1 MKKHI
6 KRLIA
11 MLLAALMFLLSM
23 QTTAVAKK
31 DNDPQPGK
39 NEFRCDWFDE
49 TIIYPYEYSD
59 NYFIGNAYDYHH
71 DLALFSLCVSMASFG
86 SFDLEHPDENI
97 KMMLEECGYTFTSYG
112 YDTEGYDT
120 VGLALG
126 TKKLELDGEP
136 TTIIIAAI
144 RSGNYGMEW
153 GGNLRVGTGG
163 NHEGFDIS
171 KQTALVYFN
180 DFCKNLEPY
189 GKVKLLVPGYSRGSS
204 IANLFAAELVDGSYT
219 DSIGTEADYIKNVGF
234 TNENLYAYLYE
245 TPQATGDVNAGD
257 ELYHNIININNP
269 SDYVPMFVMDNFNFR
284 AYGRTFYL
292 PSASRVENYGEFYN
306 SAIKEFDSFMAHTGK
321 ESKDFFYNEED
332 SLSCE
337 LIFKKVFSYL
347 ATEVMV
353 DRETYVDRYENSL
366 IFFTGQ
372 YLGKKRTVKDL
383 AGTVGKMVL
392 ATAVS
397 LIPSNYE
404 KIKADGYHS
413 YLADYVVKKTEGT
426 ELTQKDVEGFI
437 DLFIEVLDLIKNHR
451 KEIPTLLSQI
461 NTVIN
466 VHQPYVT
473 MTWVRILD
481 GETMLAINSDAGDK
495 LRLSW
500 NNIKLKYNS
509 SGKLNTD
516 FDVEGGYVIWT
527 SDNEEIASVDEDGTV
542 YANSKGTA
550 TLTATLYSPDGEV
563 LDEAFATVS
572 VEMNAI
578 QVIIH
583 KIKNVFA

>member
-1 MKKHI
+1 MKAS
-6 KRLIA
+6 KRIFCTF
-11 MLLAALMFLLSM
+11 LAVLMIVVSLPAAAF
-23 QTTAVAKK
+23 AKK
-31 DNDPQPGK
+31 DKDPQPGK

-59 NYFIGNAYDYHH
+59 SYFTGNAYDYNHE
-71 DLALFSLCVSMASFG
+71 LALYSLCVSMASFG
-86 SFDLEHPDENI
+86 SFDLENPDENI
-97 KMMLEECGYTFTSYG
+97 RMMLEECGYDFTSYG

-126 TKKLELDGEP
+126 TKKLELGGEP
-136 TTIIIAAI
+136 TTIVIAAI

-153 GGNLRVGTGG
+153 GGNLRVGTGE

-171 KQTALVYFN
+171 KKTAIGYFN
-180 DFCKNLEPY
+180 DFCKSLEPY
-189 GKVKLLVPGYSRGSS
+189 GKLKLLVPGYSRGSS
-204 IANLFAAELVDGSYT
+204 IANLFVAEIIDGSYT
-219 DSIGTEADYIKNVGF
+219 QTLGQNTDYIRNAGF
-234 TNENLYAYLYE
+234 TNKNIYAYLYE
-245 TPQATGDVNAGD
+245 TPQATQDKNSYN
-257 ELYHNIININNP
+257 EIYHNIFNIINP
-269 SDYVPMFVMDNFNFR
+269 SDYVPMFVMDNFDFR
-284 AYGRTFYL
+284 AYGRTLYL
-292 PSASRVENYGEFYN
+292 PSASRTSHYPEFYDK
-306 SAIKEFDSFMAHTGK
+306 AVKEFDSFMAHTGK
-321 ESKDFFYNEED
+321 ESDGFFYNAED

-337 LIFKKVFSYL
+337 LVFKKVFSYL

-353 DRETYVDRYENSL
+353 DRETYSERYENSL

-383 AGTVGKMVL
+383 ASSIGKMVF
-392 ATAVS
+392 ATLVS

-404 KIKADGYHS
+404 KIKEDGYQS
-413 YLADYVVKKTEGT
+413 YLADYVAEKTKNAD
-426 ELTQKDVEGFI
+426 LTDKEVEGLI
-437 DLFIEVLDLIKNHR
+437 DLFIEVLDLIKAHR

-481 GETMLAINSDAGDK
+481 GETMLAINSDTDDE
-495 LRLSW
+495 LRISW

-516 FDVEGGYVIWT
+516 FSVDGGYVVWT
-527 SDNEEIASVDEDGTV
+527 SDNEEVASVDEDGTV

-550 TLTATLYSPDGEV
+550 TLTATLYSADGKK
-563 LDEAFATVS
+563 LDEAFARVT

-583 KIKNVFA
+583 KIKDIFV

>member
-1 MKKHI
+1 MKNNI
-6 KRLIA
+6 RR
-11 MLLAALMFLLSM
+11 LLSLFLVSVM
-23 QTTAVAKK
+23 IILSIPITISAKK
-31 DNDPQPGK
+31 NEDPMPGK

-59 NYFIGNAYDYHH
+59 SYFIGNAYDYHH

-97 KMMLEECGYTFTSYG
+97 RMMLEECGYDFASYG

-126 TKKLELDGEP
+126 TKKLDLNGEP
-136 TTIIIAAI
+136 TTLIIAAI

-153 GGNLRVGTGG
+153 GGNLRVGTGV

-171 KQTALVYFN
+171 KQTAIRYFN
-180 DFCKNLEPY
+180 DFCKDLEPH
-189 GKVKLLVPGYSRGSS
+189 GTVKLLIPGYSRGSS
-204 IANLFAAELVDGSYT
+204 IANLFAAELVDGRYVS
-219 DSIGTEADYIKNVGF
+219 SLGGEADNIKNAGF
-234 TNENLYAYLYE
+234 TNENIYGYLYE
-245 TPQATGDVNAGD
+245 TPQPTGDPNFAD
-257 ELYHNIININNP
+257 EIYGNIINIINP
-269 SDYVPMFVMDNFNFR
+269 SDYVPMFVMDNYRFN
-284 AYGRTFYL
+284 AYGKTLYL
-292 PSASRVENYGEFYN
+292 PSASRVENYEDFYN
-306 SAIKEFDSFMAHTGK
+306 KAITEFDSFMAHTGK
-321 ESKDFFYNEED
+321 DSKNFFYNSKD

-353 DRETYVDRYENSL
+353 DRESYCDKYENPL

-372 YLGKKRTVKDL
+372 YLGKKRTVSDL
-383 AGTVGKMVL
+383 AKTIGKMAL

-404 KIKADGYHS
+404 KIKTEGYHS

-437 DLFIEVLDLIKNHR
+437 DLFVEILDLIKYHR
-451 KEIPTLLSQI
+451 KEIPTLLSQL

-466 VHQPYVT
+466 IHQPYVT
-473 MTWVRILD
+473 MTWVRVLD
-481 GETMLAINSDAGDK
+481 EETMLGINSDISDE

-509 SGKLNTD
+509 SGKLD
-516 FDVEGGYVIWT
+516 ADYDCEGGYVIWQ
-527 SDNEEIASVDEDGTV
+527 SDNDEVARVDEDGVV
-542 YANSKGTA
+542 YAVSKGTA
-550 TLTATLYSPDGEV
+550 TLTATLYSADGEV
-563 LDEAFATVS
+563 IDEAFATVN
-572 VEMNAI
+572 VEMNAV
-578 QVIIH
+578 QVVIH
-583 KIKNVFA
+583 KIKSIFA

>member
-1 MKKHI
+1 MKI
-6 KRLIA
+6 SYRILSA
-11 MLLAALMFLLSM
+11 FLAVLMIFVSLPA
-23 QTTAVAKK
+23 TAFAKK
-31 DNDPQPGK
+31 NNEDPKPGK

-59 NYFIGNAYDYHH
+59 SYFTGNAYDYNHE
-71 DLALFSLCVSMASFG
+71 LALYSLCVSMASFG
-86 SFDLEHPDENI
+86 SFDLANPDENI
-97 KMMLEECGYTFTSYG
+97 RMMLEECGYEFTSYG

-126 TKKLELDGEP
+126 TKKLELNGEP
-136 TTIIIAAI
+136 TTIVIAAI

-153 GGNLRVGTGG
+153 GGNLRVGTGE
-163 NHEGFDIS
+163 NHEGFNIS
-171 KQTALVYFN
+171 KKTALVYFN
-180 DFCKNLEPY
+180 DFCKNFRPY

-204 IANLFAAELVDGSYT
+204 IANLFAAELIDGSYT
-219 DSIGTEADYIKNVGF
+219 ESIGTLPDYIKNSGF
-234 TNENLYAYLYE
+234 TNENIYAYLYE
-245 TPQATGDVNAGD
+245 TPQATSDIRSGD
-257 ELYHNIININNP
+257 EIYHNIFNIINP
-269 SDYVPMFVMDNFNFR
+269 SDYVPMFVMDNFRFTS
-284 AYGRTFYL
+284 YGKTLYL
-292 PSASRVENYGEFYN
+292 PSASRVADYDSYYNAAIEEF
-306 SAIKEFDSFMAHTGK
+306 ESFMSHTGK
-321 ESKDFFYNEED
+321 KHDDFFYDAEE

-337 LIFKKVFSYL
+337 LVFKKVFSYL

-353 DRETYVDRYENSL
+353 DRATYSERYENSL

-383 AGTVGKMVL
+383 AGSIGKMIF
-392 ATAVS
+392 ATVVS

-404 KIKADGYHS
+404 KIKEDGYQS
-413 YLADYVVKKTEGT
+413 YLADYVAEKTKHADLSDKE
-426 ELTQKDVEGFI
+426 VEGLI
-437 DLFIEVLDLIKNHR
+437 DIFIEVLDLVKEHR
-451 KEIPTLLSQI
+451 REIPTLLSQI

-481 GETMLAINSDAGDK
+481 GDTMLAINSDAGDK

-516 FDVEGGYVIWT
+516 FNVEGGYVKWS
-527 SDNEEIASVDEDGTV
+527 SDNNAIASVDEDGTV

-550 TLTATLYSPDGEV
+550 TLTATLYSSDGKV
-563 LDEAFATVS
+563 LDEAFATVT

-583 KIKNVFA
+583 KIKNVFV

>member
-1 MKKHI
+1 MKQNSNRI
-6 KRLIA
+6 VSV
-11 MLLAALMFLLSM
+11 LLATAMFFSGVQTAAL
-23 QTTAVAKK
+23 AKK
-31 DNDPQPGK
+31 DEDPMPGK

-59 NYFIGNAYDYHH
+59 DYFTGNAYDYNHV
-71 DLALFSLCVSMASFG
+71 LALYALCVSMASFG
-86 SFDLEHPDENI
+86 SFDTENPDKNI
-97 KMMLEECGYTFTSYG
+97 RMMLEECGYEFTSYG

-126 TKKLELDGEP
+126 TKKLLLDGKE
-136 TTIIIAAI
+136 TTIVIAAI

-153 GGNLRVGTGG
+153 GGNLRVGTGL
-163 NHEGFDIS
+163 NHEGFDLS
-171 KQTALVYFN
+171 KQTTIQYFN

-189 GKVKLLVPGYSRGSS
+189 GTVKLLIPGYSRGSS
-204 IANLFAAELVDGSYT
+204 IANLFAAELIDGSYT
-219 DSIGTEADYIKNVGF
+219 GSIAGETDYIKDIGF
-234 TNENLYAYLYE
+234 TNENIYAYLYE
-245 TPQATGDVNAGD
+245 TPQPTSKPEAGD
-257 ELYHNIININNP
+257 EVYNNIFNIINP

-284 AYGRTFYL
+284 SYGRTLYL
-292 PSASRVENYGEFYN
+292 PSASRCDGYQSLYTEACE
-306 SAIKEFDSFMAHTGK
+306 EFDSFMAHTGK
-321 ESKDFFYNEED
+321 ESEDFFYSEED

-337 LIFKKVFSYL
+337 LVFKNVFSYL

-353 DRETYVDRYENSL
+353 DRESYVDRYENSL

-383 AGTVGKMVL
+383 ARTLGTMAL

-413 YLADYVVKKTEGT
+413 YLADYVVEKTKNT
-426 ELTQKDVEGFI
+426 ELTDKDVEGLI

-451 KEIPTLLSQI
+451 SAITTLLSQI

-473 MTWVRILD
+473 MTWVRILEAD
-481 GETMLAINSDAGDK
+481 ELLEINPDIEDK
-495 LRLSW
+495 LRISW
-500 NNIKLKYNS
+500 HNIKLKYNS
-509 SGKLNTD
+509 SGKLNAD
-516 FDVEGGYVIWT
+516 FDEEGGYVKWK
-527 SDNEEIASVDEDGTV
+527 SDNEEIASVDEDGVV

-550 TLTATLYSPDGEV
+550 TLTATLYSADGEM
-563 LDEAFATVS
+563 LDEAFATVN

-578 QVIIH
+578 QVVVH
-583 KIKNVFA
+583 KIKDILT

>member
-1 MKKHI
+1 MKPFNRI
-6 KRLIA
+6 LSA
-11 MLLAALMFLLSM
+11 FLAVLMIFVSLP
-23 QTTAVAKK
+23 AVSFAKK
-31 DNDPQPGK
+31 DEDPMPGK

-59 NYFIGNAYDYHH
+59 SYFTGNAYDYNH
-71 DLALFSLCVSMASFG
+71 DLALYSLCVSMASFG
-86 SFDLEHPDENI
+86 SFDLENPDENI
-97 KMMLEECGYTFTSYG
+97 RMMLEECGYDFTSYG

-120 VGLALG
+120 VGLGLG
-126 TKKLELDGEP
+126 TKKLDLGGEP
-136 TTIIIAAI
+136 TTIVIAAI

-153 GGNLRVGTGG
+153 GGNLRVGTGE

-171 KQTALVYFN
+171 KQTSLVYFN

-189 GKVKLLVPGYSRGSS
+189 GTVKLLIPGYSRGSS

-219 DSIGTEADYIKNVGF
+219 DSIGTQTDYIKSVGF
-234 TNENLYAYLYE
+234 TNENIYAYLYE
-245 TPQATGDVNAGD
+245 TPQATSDVNTGN
-257 ELYHNIININNP
+257 ELYDNIFNIINP
-269 SDYVPMFVMDNFNFR
+269 SDYVPMFVMDNFNFTS
-284 AYGRTFYL
+284 YGRTLYL
-292 PSASRVENYGEFYN
+292 PSSSRVADYETFYN
-306 SAIKEFDSFMAHTGK
+306 SAVKEFDSFMAHTGK
-321 ESKDFFYNEED
+321 ESKDFFYNTED

-337 LIFKKVFSYL
+337 LVFKKVFSYL
-347 ATEVMV
+347 ATDVMV
-353 DRETYVDRYENSL
+353 DRETYSERYENSL

-383 AGTVGKMVL
+383 AGSIGKMVF
-392 ATAVS
+392 ATLVS
-397 LIPSNYE
+397 LIPSNYK
-404 KIKADGYHS
+404 KIKADGYQS
-413 YLADYVVKKTEGT
+413 YLADYVAEKTKHADLSDKE
-426 ELTQKDVEGFI
+426 VEGLI
-437 DLFIEVLDLIKNHR
+437 DLFIEILDLIKAHR

-481 GETMLAINSDAGDK
+481 EETMLKINSDVDDE

-500 NNIKLKYNS
+500 NNITLKYNS

-516 FDVEGGYVIWT
+516 FNVEGGYVEWK
-527 SDNEEIASVDEDGTV
+527 SDNEEIASVDKDGTV

-550 TLTATLYSPDGEV
+550 TLTATLYSADGKV
-563 LDEAFATVS
+563 LDEAFATVN

-583 KIKNVFA
+583 KIKNVFV